1 MLTINWPNELALF
14 DYRQLDQ
21 NLSRRSQLTPS
32 STPRA
37 LVTARAH
44 LVRAARSTAPNM
56 GVLVLSRRDPRLDGT
71 ERRGVGCSLSAGFR
85 RFDLKRHLGQRN
97 EKTRVSRESDKDRTF
112 SPASKLDTL
121 TDEQKE
127 EVESQS
133 RPNAALIHETIR
145 AEGVSELE
153 RTAAAL
159 LLSGLAAGLSMGFS
173 LVVQG
178 VLHANLP
185 AGPTRVLLSPLGYT
199 IGFLIVVL
207 GRQQLFTEN
216 TLTPILPLLHNRDLS
231 TLRRVVR
238 LWALVLAANIV
249 GTWLF
254 AAALAHVS
262 VFEPN
267 IMHAFAEVSRSS
279 LQTGFGHT
287 FVRAIFAGWLIALMV
302 WLLPAVEGSRPLI
315 IVIITYVVGL
325 CGFAHIIAGSVECA
339 FLVQIG
345 EASVGDFI
353 TAFFVPTLLGNV
365 LGGVALVAVLNYG
378 QVVPE
383 IEPSK

>member
-1 MLTINWPNELALF
+1 MEA
-14 DYRQLDQ
+14 
-21 NLSRRSQLTPS
+21 
-32 STPRA
+32 
-37 LVTARAH
+37 
-44 LVRAARSTAPNM
+44 VRDEHERK
-56 GVLVLSRRDPRLDGT
+56 DG
-71 ERRGVGCSLSAGFR
+71 
-85 RFDLKRHLGQRN
+85 
-97 EKTRVSRESDKDRTF
+97 TF

-121 TDEQKE
+121 SDHQKE

-153 RTAAAL
+153 RTTAAL

-178 VLHANLP
+178 ELHANLP
-185 AGPTRVLLSPLGYT
+185 AGPTRVLLSPFGYT
-199 IGFLIVVL
+199 VGFLIVVL

-238 LWALVLAANIV
+238 LWALVLTANIV

-254 AAALAHVS
+254 AAAVAHIP

-267 IMHAFAEVSRSS
+267 VMDAFTDISRST
-279 LQTGFGHT
+279 LQAGFGQT

-302 WLLPAVEGSRPLI
+302 WLLPAAEGSRPFI

-325 CGFAHIIAGSVECA
+325 GAFAHIIAGSVECA
-339 FLVQIG
+339 FLVQTG
-345 EASVGDFI
+345 EASIGDFI
-353 TAFFVPTLLGNV
+353 TGFFVPTLLGNV

-383 IEPSK
+383 IEKST